1 MDKESGVY
9 LTITDNSFQTPGAS
23 NMKTLVTMLTTK
35 GKLGLNLVT
44 ANDFKDIL
52 GYDLKYNSNYYG
64 LGSLLED
71 VSYAYVWRL
80 NQNAKLANA
89 YFTST
94 ETIKA
99 SKADAESFADITEL
113 DPKPILAAA
122 LKDVGNPQTT
132 AIKFT
137 PVADESTVMNEF
149 PQPSSPQEM
158 VFPDVSET
166 ETATYDGKQIKGA
179 CIFYNSSDNAPVA
192 VIKENKEGQLTLY
205 KIADGAIEDDVYKTI
220 STNTWTDGT
229 NFYGADT
236 LPMEEPEGEHTTP
249 KNIGEVSIGTYSV
262 TNDVWNV
269 GSTDLNQDVE
279 IIIPSGTAGTAVT
292 LCEGYVATSSDSP
305 LIPGNLYIT
314 NDGGSTFAVVT
325 SLSKVYSGIVS
336 TVVGGEIAAKLTD
349 IYTNSRFSNLQY
361 VPYTED
367 VSTGF
372 YKKIVNTGVTSWYK
386 VEAFTSSTLV
396 TVSYEETNTDI
407 IAALN
412 GATPKEISFTTY
424 SYEVEVENNS
434 CGIAS
439 WNGTEL
445 TVIMTKTVSK
455 DSFWNVHTIPS
466 VVTDWTVTVASYTN
480 NQYKTMET
488 ATISTD
494 TESEYYW
501 KNVTLSNID
510 LYIQSSIPS
519 NWASP
524 RYYFTLDNGSNGDPS
539 IIASDIDVSVL
550 EQCGCNVLATN
561 GITNYKVINKIAQ
574 KGEGLFIHSF
584 GDAPAY
590 AKYADL
596 ENWMRNVYRSQ
607 YLAIGARPDQVE
619 IDEDEYI
626 YVYPSVNYVKIL
638 ARMYNQYQNLNYPP
652 AGFTYGT
659 ISVENLITCDYENY
673 GDELKTNRIN
683 WQRTKNRGSVMWEQ
697 RTTYSLDTDLSYIA
711 PNFIVDGLREQ
722 LIEFEE
728 QFNFRYMSPTD
739 LLNQESG
746 IKSIL
751 DDYVTKGFIYKY
763 ELEVPT
769 YAEAQK
775 AGRTL
780 TIKIGVALA
789 KDAEVIYINI
799 NLNNG

>member
-23 NMKTLVTMLTTK
+23 NMKTLVAMLTTK

-166 ETATYDGKQIKGA
+166 EIATYDGKQIKGA

-192 VIKENKEGQLTLY
+192 VIKENREGQLTLY
-205 KIADGAIEDDVYKTI
+205 KISDGAIEDDVYKTI

-236 LPMEEPEGEHTTP
+236 LPMEEPEGERTTP
-249 KNIGEVSIGTYSV
+249 KNIGEVSIGTYAV

-279 IIIPSGTAGTAVT
+279 IIVPSGTAGTAVT
-292 LCEGYVATSSDSP
+292 LCEGYVATSSDNP

-349 IYTNSRFSNLQY
+349 LYTNSRFSNLQY

-372 YKKIVNTGVTSWYK
+372 YKKIVNTGVTTWYK

-412 GATPKEISFTTY
+412 AATPKEIAFTTY
-424 SYEVEVENNS
+424 SYEIEVENNS

-439 WNGTEL
+439 WSGTEL

-466 VVTDWTVTVASYTN
+466 VITDWTVTVASYTN

-519 NWASP
+519 NWTSP

-550 EQCGCNVLATN
+550 EQCGCNVLAMN
-561 GITNYKVINKIAQ
+561 GITNYKVTNKIAQ
-574 KGEGLFIHSF
+574 KGESLFIHTF

-619 IDEDEYI
+619 ISEDEYI

-659 ISVENLITCDYENY
+659 ISVEDLITCDYENY

-697 RTTYSLDTDLSYIA
+697 RTTYALDTDLSYIA

-728 QFNFRYMSPTD
+728 QFNFRYTSPTD

-789 KDAEVIYINI
+789 KDSEIIMINI

>member
-412 GATPKEISFTTY
+412 GATPKEIAFTTY
-424 SYEVEVENNS
+424 SYEIEVENNS

-466 VVTDWTVTVASYTN
+466 VITDWTVTVASYTN

-524 RYYFTLDNGSNGDPS
+524 RYYFTLDNGSNGDQS
-539 IIASDIDVSVL
+539 IIASDIDVSIL

-574 KGEGLFIHSF
+574 KGEGQFIHTF